1 MAISLVVMAATVW
14 LSALLRNLEAETGLL
29 RRARLARAL
38 RRRRAEAQRFGGG
51 SLGGGDER

>member
-1 MAISLVVMAATVW
+1 MATSLVVMAATVW
-14 LSALLRNLEAETGLL
+14 VSALLHNLEAEAGLL

-38 RRRRAEAQRFGGG
+38 RRRAEAQRFGGG